1 MVSLI
6 WLFLIGSGI
15 IYSFF
20 TGNMAFINNEILN
33 SAEEA
38 INLVLTMIPVL
49 LLWMGV
55 MNIADKSGLLDLFAK
70 LLSPFLSKLF
80 TSLKKDSKALGY
92 VASNIACNVLGLG
105 SVATPFGL
113 KAMQEM
119 QKENPKKDEASEAMI
134 TFLVL
139 NTAGVTIIPTTVIAL
154 RNSYG
159 SISSTGII
167 IPSIIG
173 TAISSIA
180 GLTLDY
186 IIRSRKK

>member
-139 NTAGVTIIPTTVIAL
+139 NTAGVTIIPTTIIAL

-159 SISSTGII
+159 SISSTAII

>member
-119 QKENPKKDEASEAMI
+119 QI
-134 TFLVL
+134 LL
-139 NTAGVTIIPTTVIAL
+139 QIQ
-154 RNSYG
+154 Y
-159 SISSTGII
+159 
-167 IPSIIG
+167 
-173 TAISSIA
+173 
-180 GLTLDY
+180 
-186 IIRSRKK
+186 

>member
-105 SVATPFGL
+105 SVATPLGL

-159 SISSTGII
+159 SISSTAII

>member
-159 SISSTGII
+159 SISSTAII
-167 IPSIIG
+167 IPSVIG

>member
-6 WLFLIGSGI
+6 WLFLITSGI

-20 TGNMAFINNEILN
+20 TGNMAFINNEVLN

-38 INLVLTMIPVL
+38 INLVFTMVPII

-70 LLSPFLSKLF
+70 VLSPFLSKLF

-159 SISSTGII
+159 SLNSTAII

-173 TAISSIA
+173 TVISCIA
-180 GLTLDY
+180 GLSLDY

>member
-15 IYSFF
+15 IYSLF

-159 SISSTGII
+159 SISSTAII

>member
-159 SISSTGII
+159 SISSTAII

-180 GLTLDY
+180 GLTLAY
-186 IIRSRKK
+186 IIRSRKQ

>member
-80 TSLKKDSKALGY
+80 TNLKKDNKAL
-92 VASNIACNVLGLG
+92 
-105 SVATPFGL
+105 
-113 KAMQEM
+113 
-119 QKENPKKDEASEAMI
+119 
-134 TFLVL
+134 
-139 NTAGVTIIPTTVIAL
+139 
-154 RNSYG
+154 
-159 SISSTGII
+159 
-167 IPSIIG
+167 
-173 TAISSIA
+173 
-180 GLTLDY
+180 
-186 IIRSRKK
+186 

>member
-159 SISSTGII
+159 SMSSTAII

>member
-186 IIRSRKK
+186 IIRSGKK

>member
-159 SISSTGII
+159 SISSTAII

-173 TAISSIA
+173 TVISSIA

>member
-159 SISSTGII
+159 SISSTAII

-186 IIRSRKK
+186 IIRSGKK

>member
-20 TGNMAFINNEILN
+20 IGNMAFINNEILN

-159 SISSTGII
+159 SISSTAII

>member
-159 SISSTGII
+159 SISSTAII

-173 TAISSIA
+173 TAISSIV

>member
-20 TGNMAFINNEILN
+20 TGNMTFINNEILN

-159 SISSTGII
+159 SISSTAII

>member
-159 SISSTGII
+159 SISSTAII

-186 IIRSRKK
+186 IKKKKKK

>member
-80 TSLKKDSKALGY
+80 TSLKKDSKVLGY

-105 SVATPFGL
+105 SVATRFGL

-159 SISSTGII
+159 SISSTAII

>member
-1 MVSLI
+1 
-6 WLFLIGSGI
+6 
-15 IYSFF
+15 
-20 TGNMAFINNEILN
+20 
-33 SAEEA
+33 
-38 INLVLTMIPVL
+38 
-49 LLWMGV
+49 
-55 MNIADKSGLLDLFAK
+55 
-70 LLSPFLSKLF
+70 
-80 TSLKKDSKALGY
+80 
-92 VASNIACNVLGLG
+92 
-105 SVATPFGL
+105 
-113 KAMQEM
+113 M

-159 SISSTGII
+159 SISSTAII

>member
-159 SISSTGII
+159 SISSTAII

>member
-1 MVSLI
+1 
-6 WLFLIGSGI
+6 
-15 IYSFF
+15 
-20 TGNMAFINNEILN
+20 
-33 SAEEA
+33 
-38 INLVLTMIPVL
+38 
-49 LLWMGV
+49 
-55 MNIADKSGLLDLFAK
+55 
-70 LLSPFLSKLF
+70 
-80 TSLKKDSKALGY
+80 
-92 VASNIACNVLGLG
+92 
-105 SVATPFGL
+105 
-113 KAMQEM
+113 MQEM

-159 SISSTGII
+159 SISSTAII

-173 TAISSIA
+173 TVISSIA